1 MAMLSKGSPAACD
14 VLSLAAAC
22 REEELGRRRER
33 RPVNVKLM
41 ESRAGKMRL
50 EEEDKKGSPGSGS
63 TLLR

>member
-14 VLSLAAAC
+14 VLSLAAA
-22 REEELGRRRER
+22 RWEEELGRQRER
-33 RPVNVKLM
+33 RSVNVKLM

-50 EEEDKKGSPGSGS
+50 EEGDKKGSPGSWN